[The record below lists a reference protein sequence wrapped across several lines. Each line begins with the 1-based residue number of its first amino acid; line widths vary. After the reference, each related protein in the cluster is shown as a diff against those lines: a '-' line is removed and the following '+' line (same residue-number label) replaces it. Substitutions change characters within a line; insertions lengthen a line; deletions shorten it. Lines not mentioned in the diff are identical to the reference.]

1 MLAFEKIVNRSLR
14 LIAFVMFVIMIVVVF
29 AQVMLRYFLGSPLAW
44 SDELARLL
52 FIWVS
57 FLGVTLIHYSPAGH
71 PAVTFLVDKLPLKNR
86 ALLEVLLNI
95 IMVICFIAVFK
106 AGMQYTMAN
115 YRFISPVLHYS
126 NSVKYAVIPFS
137 MALMAIKSFER
148 IIENL
153 KKLLKKS

>member
-95 IMVICFIAVFK
+95 IMVWVSIRSTLVCLCAS
-106 AGMQYTMAN
+106 
-115 YRFISPVLHYS
+115 RFVW
-126 NSVKYAVIPFS
+126 VA
-137 MALMAIKSFER
+137 
-148 IIENL
+148 
-153 KKLLKKS
+153 